1 MAIGPRQHP
10 DFRTP
15 EESQKARE
23 TAIDFLTRRQADPR
37 IDGIRWKSV
46 LDENTTVECRML
58 DGLEWDYPGFEPRG
72 HKVAFPKSQNC
83 NFHVRFHGLRTKRD
97 PQFGLGWPSAQN
109 DETLSIRNATPPI
122 FTRLASQESGVS
134 SNGCAKGVKPRNFRI
149 LKLNRASYAH
159 ATIIPI
165 CSPETPVPC
174 ETKTEWINALNIY
187 RSGSFFLFCYF

>member
-109 DETLSIRNATPPI
+109 DETLSIRNAVATNFHSLSI
-122 FTRLASQESGVS
+122 ARIRSQFERLREG
-134 SNGCAKGVKPRNFRI
+134 GKPRNFRI
-149 LKLNRASYAH
+149 PKLNRASYAH
-159 ATIIPI
+159 ATIISI

>member
-134 SNGCAKGVKPRNFRI
+134 SNDCAKGVSLATSEFRNLTEHHTLTQQSSQYALQRLPFHAKPRRN
-149 LKLNRASYAH
+149 
-159 ATIIPI
+159 
-165 CSPETPVPC
+165 
-174 ETKTEWINALNIY
+174 
-187 RSGSFFLFCYF
+187 G

>member
-1 MAIGPRQHP
+1 MTNGRRQHP

-97 PQFGLGWPSAQN
+97 PQFGLWMAERPK
-109 DETLSIRNATPPI
+109 R
-122 FTRLASQESGVS
+122 
-134 SNGCAKGVKPRNFRI
+134 
-149 LKLNRASYAH
+149 
-159 ATIIPI
+159 
-165 CSPETPVPC
+165 
-174 ETKTEWINALNIY
+174 
-187 RSGSFFLFCYF
+187 